1 GQQYDEESGLYY
13 NRHRYYDPLQGR
25 YITQD
30 PIGLKG
36 GWNFYQYPLNPISE
50 IDPQGLNP
58 LILSVVALM
67 SCGLFSSGGVIQSGQ
82 QRRDQYGRKVNPEA
96 DKLTD
101 EHKSGVNP
109 GGNCSPQNLSDLQN
123 EKNRLCNQSRAC
135 APQMLRK
142 EILRRYEINLA
153 CASVRK
159 QINNQ
164 CFGGGDKAHM
174 EEENKAYK
182 TAADC
187 SGLIK

>member
-1 GQQYDEESGLYY
+1 
-13 NRHRYYDPLQGR
+13 QGR

-58 LILSVVALM
+58 LILGVVALM

-123 EKNRLCNQSRAC
+123 EKNRLCN
-135 APQMLRK
+135 
-142 EILRRYEINLA
+142 
-153 CASVRK
+153 
-159 QINNQ
+159 
-164 CFGGGDKAHM
+164 
-174 EEENKAYK
+174 
-182 TAADC
+182 
-187 SGLIK
+187 

>member
-1 GQQYDEESGLYY
+1 
-13 NRHRYYDPLQGR
+13 

-58 LILSVVALM
+58 LILGVVALM